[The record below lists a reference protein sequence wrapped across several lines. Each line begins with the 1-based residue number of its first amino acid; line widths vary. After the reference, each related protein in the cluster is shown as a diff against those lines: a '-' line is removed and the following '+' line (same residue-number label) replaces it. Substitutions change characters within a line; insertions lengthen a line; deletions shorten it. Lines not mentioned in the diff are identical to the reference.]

1 MNIQSTGERC
11 SGIDPSFQLPP
22 SGRWRYRYLGVSLPV
37 EGYQLKG
44 ISPKAYEHPADR
56 AATAGLKAIPHLDT
70 VVRRIIEFGYE
81 RAFRR
86 GVLGSAVRLGEDQL
100 SNVWHAHARAYA
112 TLDLEPVPD
121 LYLTQY
127 PVANALTIGAG
138 QPMVVVNS
146 ELVQLLDPEELRGVF
161 GHEAGHVL
169 SDHVLYQTALVILL
183 RLSALPGIPVPLFPL
198 RAALMEWFRAAE
210 LSCDRA
216 AAIVIRDPLA
226 VCRTLMVI
234 AAGAEA
240 QNLDLEVFMKQG
252 QDFREKA
259 SPFDRFSRLL
269 SDLNLTHPMSVQRVH
284 ELMEWVKSG
293 AYDRIVDGAYPSRDE
308 PQNPRAEASDAVA
321 HYAERFRDTF
331 KELGDSIEDAGKQL
345 SDWLRKSR
353 GDD

>member
-1 MNIQSTGERC
+1 
-11 SGIDPSFQLPP
+11 
-22 SGRWRYRYLGVSLPV
+22 VSLPV

-44 ISPKAYEHPADR
+44 ISSKAYEHPADR
-56 AATAGLKAIPHLDT
+56 AATAALKAIPHLDT

-138 QPMVVVNS
+138 RPIVVVNS

-169 SDHVLYQTALVILL
+169 SDHVLYRTALVILL

-226 VCRTLMVI
+226 ICRTLMVI

-240 QNLDLEVFMKQG
+240 KNLDLEVFMKQG
-252 QDFREKA
+252 QDYREKA

-293 AYDRIVDGAYPSRDE
+293 AYDRIVDGAYPTRDE
-308 PQNPRAEASDAVA
+308 PQNARAEAGDAVA

-353 GDD
+353 SDD